1 MRTQRIPRST
11 RSTWGPGRPWT
22 PCLLCLLLLMFASP
36 LRAACDGVECLT
48 LSTHAQLNLSP
59 PQRLGAPVMLQSRVP
74 LLDWSRP
81 SSGSLQIQIDQ
92 RLDAERT
99 LRQWRYGLGFDLDLP
114 GAGQLH
120 ATLYTRSSR
129 SEKEGPRYR
138 LQGAAP
144 AFADNRWSLG
154 LYVAPVERYDGSRS
168 VALVPQLRLR
178 ADRWIHLPMRT
189 EITVEYAPWQMANGD
204 STGAAVPQ
212 LALRMLR
219 H

>member
-1 MRTQRIPRST
+1 MRTLGIQRADRPRS
-11 RSTWGPGRPWT
+11 GPGRRGPL
-22 PCLLCLLLLMFASP
+22 CLLCLLLMFTSP
-36 LRAACDGVECLT
+36 LRAACDSVDCLT
-48 LSTHAQLNLSP
+48 LSTRPPLNLSP
-59 PQRLGAPVMLQSRVP
+59 PAILGAPVMLQSRVP

-92 RLDAERT
+92 RLDTERT

-120 ATLYTRSSR
+120 ATLYTRSNR
-129 SEKEGPRYR
+129 LKEGHRYR

-154 LYVAPVERYDGSRS
+154 LYVAPVERYDGSRG
-168 VALVPQLRLR
+168 VALVPQLRVR
-178 ADRWIHLPMRT
+178 ADRWMHLPMRT
-189 EITVEYAPWQMANGD
+189 ELTVEYAPWQMTNGD

-212 LALRMLR
+212 LSLRMLR
-219 H
+219 Y